1 VKIKSFETLHADA
14 TGQGFQSVSFLK
26 IETDTNIVG
35 WSEFV
40 GFELNKR
47 MGLDALIKSMMKGL
61 IGKDPRKI
69 EKIYADL
76 ITGIRQSQG
85 GLNHQAIGAIQNC
98 LIDIK
103 AKNLGIPV
111 YSLFG
116 GPIRTQIPLYWSHF
130 GSNRLPPY
138 SKIVD
143 EPSIASQKDYT
154 NHAIEVREKGYSA
167 LKTKIVYFDEE
178 GGKSFYPAYGVH
190 PGGPEL
196 NLEPKMLNYIV
207 DQMSALRDAV
217 GEEFDLILDLNS
229 NFKANGVIRI
239 SQALGEL
246 NLRWLEI
253 DLFDPLVMSEIRKK
267 SPTSIGGSEFI
278 CTAKNYKHFFLNNAI
293 DVPLVDV
300 AWNGFSEAL
309 KIASLADVF
318 DLNVS
323 PHNYTSHLCTMMHG
337 HFSAVIP
344 NLQLM
349 EIDIDEVPW
358 MSEFFTEPLVINN
371 DELVLNDK
379 PGWGI
384 DVNEDAVRARPPR
397 VKIEN

>member
-1 VKIKSFETLHADA
+1 MKIKSFETLHADA
-14 TGQGFQSVSFLK
+14 TGQGFQSISFLK
-26 IETDTNIVG
+26 IETESNVVG

-47 MGLDALIKSMMKGL
+47 MGLDSLIHAMMKSL
-61 IGKDPRKI
+61 IGRDPREI
-69 EKIYADL
+69 EKINNDL
-76 ITGIRQSQG
+76 ITGIRQSQA

-98 LIDIK
+98 RVDIT
-103 AKNLGIPV
+103 AKDLGVPV

-116 GPIRTQIPLYWSHF
+116 GPIRTKIPLYWSHF
-130 GSNRLPPY
+130 GSNRFPPY
-138 SKIVD
+138 CKIVD
-143 EPSIASQKDYT
+143 EQEISCQKEYT
-154 NHAIEVREKGYSA
+154 DHAIEVKEAGYKA
-167 LKTKIVYFDEE
+167 LKTKIIYFDAD

-190 PGGPEL
+190 AGGPEL

-207 DQMSALRDAV
+207 DQMSSLRDAV
-217 GEEFDLILDLNS
+217 GNEFDLILDLNS
-229 NFKANGVIRI
+229 NFKANGVTRI
-239 SQALGEL
+239 AQALGEL

-267 SPTSIGGSEFI
+267 SPTTLGGIEFI
-278 CTAKNYKHFFLNNAI
+278 CTAKNYKHFFINNSLDI
-293 DVPLVDV
+293 PLVDV

-337 HFSAVIP
+337 HFAAVIP

-358 MSEFFTEPLVINN
+358 MSEFFTEPLMIENG
-371 DELVLNDK
+371 ELVLNQK
-379 PGWGI
+379 PGWGM
-384 DVNEDAVRARPPR
+384 DVNEEVVRARPPR
-397 VKIEN
+397 IKIEK